1 MRPSPA
7 IVRVGPPIMAATSKL
22 LNLFIRTLA
31 KPIANTIK
39 HQAKEH
45 PTFRSWCVSLA
56 QRKHRAE
63 ITLRTNLLGEKKP
76 NIRPL
81 SEARAIDS
89 GANAIAE
96 GFLFSVAAA
105 LILGES
111 WRSSR
116 SLAKRREVVDERI
129 EELGERVGE
138 LRDRLGGLER
148 RVEEEWR
155 EERERNDE
163 LTRVL
168 NRIVDIGLRGGWAQL
183 EDTPLRFVKPNREQD
198 SSPSREA
205 LSSPPPPPP
214 SLSTSSAK
222 DDNQSTTR
230 PDRNDNPP

>member
-39 HQAKEH
+39 HQAKDH

-63 ITLRTNLLGEKKP
+63 MTLRTNLLGEKTP

-138 LRDRLGGLER
+138 LRERVGGLER
-148 RVEEEWR
+148 RVQEEWR

-183 EDTPLRFVKPNREQD
+183 EDTPLRFVRPNREQD
-198 SSPSREA
+198 SSQQA
-205 LSSPPPPPP
+205 LPPPPLPP
-214 SLSTSSAK
+214 LSSSAK
-222 DDNQSTTR
+222 DDAKPTTHS
-230 PDRNDNPP
+230 DRNDNPHERQV